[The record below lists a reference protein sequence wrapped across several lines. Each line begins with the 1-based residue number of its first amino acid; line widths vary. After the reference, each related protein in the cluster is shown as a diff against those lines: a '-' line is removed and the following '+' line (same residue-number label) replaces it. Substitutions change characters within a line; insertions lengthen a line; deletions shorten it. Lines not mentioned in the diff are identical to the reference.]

1 MGTPF
6 VFAAGVL
13 GAILAS
19 FLEVVA
25 DRLPRGEKPFGRSH
39 CDHCGRTL
47 SWFELIPVLSW
58 LLLRGRCRTCDA
70 RIPIRHLLFE
80 VSLGA
85 VFASVAAT
93 APYPVD
99 PWLLGIRFT
108 VLSVLA
114 VVLLADLRYFII
126 PDTASLGLFVLAS
139 FLVLAAARF
148 SVPWASVIPPI
159 EEAIL
164 GAIFGATL
172 LGVFALV
179 SRGTWMGWGDVKLA
193 TALGVLL
200 GFPDVLLLLAFAFMA
215 GAVVGLVLVGTKRR
229 AMQDLLPFGPFIVLG
244 TLPFLFGFGPAIE
257 RFFGLQD
264 FLDIL

>member
-108 VLSVLA
+108 VLSVL
-114 VVLLADLRYFII
+114 
-126 PDTASLGLFVLAS
+126 T
-139 FLVLAAARF
+139 
-148 SVPWASVIPPI
+148 
-159 EEAIL
+159 
-164 GAIFGATL
+164 
-172 LGVFALV
+172 
-179 SRGTWMGWGDVKLA
+179 
-193 TALGVLL
+193 
-200 GFPDVLLLLAFAFMA
+200 
-215 GAVVGLVLVGTKRR
+215 
-229 AMQDLLPFGPFIVLG
+229 
-244 TLPFLFGFGPAIE
+244 
-257 RFFGLQD
+257 
-264 FLDIL
+264 